1 MWVSMQTVALK
12 LTIEWTLLTLFL
24 YDAVNYMLESIDICK
39 LQFIRKATQV
49 LYTTKIIYCCNFY
62 DFNINREK

>member
-39 LQFIRKATQV
+39 L
-49 LYTTKIIYCCNFY
+49 
-62 DFNINREK
+62 